1 LDLVPVVEAAA
12 AQGIAGLRR
21 EAARVGTAE
30 QVVVAE
36 AAVVVCRLVVELV

>member
-1 LDLVPVVEAAA
+1 MDSVLGVAAA
-12 AQGIAGLRR
+12 AALVIADLRR